1 MFRVLG
7 IVAIAG
13 AFAWVSYRAYTWY
26 ESRGSAQS
34 EVQASEPR
42 TELRPARRPVS
53 PGVSAVFQKF
63 AGGVRQD
70 AGVGPSLTQ
79 ATVVSVG
86 AVYYSPWQDLEE
98 IDSSAIL
105 HSHCNH
111 LDIAM
116 YSFTDYKLAQSVAA
130 FANSGRPVR
139 IYRDREQ
146 YEQEQDRGS
155 RVRDVLRVRN
165 ISIRVKSSKVLMHQK
180 AWSDGCVFREGSAN
194 WSPSGERQQDN
205 TLTFLNDPASINNYE
220 RAFEAMWDRSDNL
233 VVQ

>member
-1 MFRVLG
+1 VFRILG
-7 IVAIAG
+7 VVAIAG
-13 AFAWVSYRAYTWY
+13 AFAWVSYQTYIWY
-26 ESRGSAQS
+26 ESRHPAQA
-34 EVQASEPR
+34 VAQVSEPQQKPQP
-42 TELRPARRPVS
+42 TRRPVS
-53 PGVSAVFQKF
+53 SGVAAVFQKF
-63 AGGVRQD
+63 EGADQQAAGIEPAQ
-70 AGVGPSLTQ
+70 T
-79 ATVVSVG
+79 TVSVG
-86 AVYYSPWQDLEE
+86 AVYYSPWQNLEA

-105 HSHCNH
+105 HSRCNH
-111 LDIAM
+111 LDLAM
-116 YSFTDYKLAQSVAA
+116 YSFTDYALAQAVAA

-165 ISIRVKSSKVLMHQK
+165 IQIRVKKSMVLMHQK

-194 WSPSGERQQDN
+194 WSPAGEKQQDN

-220 RAFEAMWDRSDNL
+220 RAFEAMWDRGDNL